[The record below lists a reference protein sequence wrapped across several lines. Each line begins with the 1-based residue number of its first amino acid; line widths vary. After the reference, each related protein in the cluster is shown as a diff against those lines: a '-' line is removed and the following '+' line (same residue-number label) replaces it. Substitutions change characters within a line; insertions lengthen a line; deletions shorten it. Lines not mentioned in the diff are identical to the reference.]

1 MKKTFQLLIATL
13 LLATSATAQ
22 RYRGNARSEK
32 YAPTVYLVSAREVD
46 TVYECCGAAQRLAA
60 MLRTPR
66 LTPRSRHEN
75 GNSCRSRARR
85 DFGSFLVCVF
95 PIRSSPILS

>member
-32 YAPTVYLVSAREVD
+32 YAPTVYLVSAREV
-46 TVYECCGAAQRLAA
+46 GHRLR
-60 MLRTPR
+60 MLRR
-66 LTPRSRHEN
+66 GAE
-75 GNSCRSRARR
+75 AR
-85 DFGSFLVCVF
+85 G
-95 PIRSSPILS
+95 P